1 MAISGKTKAL
11 ICPPPR
17 WVFAQSLYVWLSVQR
32 WSQWCSQNLCSPFLR
47 AVRLHIFVESVSAH
61 AFLFFLPYTME
72 CVSMTKH
79 YDFTIV
85 HQVFIPLGQNICDNP
100 GNVCRGAS
108 VTHSVYWW
116 SGHCVHDYIVIT
128 LQVEM
133 PGNAPLF
140 KKGFVMR
147 KNIMEGP
154 HKKGTLL
161 YSFTLCILGIED
173 TL

>member
-1 MAISGKTKAL
+1 M
-11 ICPPPR
+11 
-17 WVFAQSLYVWLSVQR
+17 
-32 WSQWCSQNLCSPFLR
+32 
-47 AVRLHIFVESVSAH
+47 ESVSAH
-61 AFLFFLPYTME
+61 AFLFFLPYAME
-72 CVSMTKH
+72 CMSTTKR

-85 HQVFIPLGQNICDNP
+85 HEFFIPLGQNISCDNP
-100 GNVCRGAS
+100 GNFCRGTS
-108 VTHSVYWW
+108 VKHSVYGW

-133 PGNAPLF
+133 PGSAPLF
-140 KKGFVMR
+140 KEGFVMR

>member
-1 MAISGKTKAL
+1 M
-11 ICPPPR
+11 
-17 WVFAQSLYVWLSVQR
+17 
-32 WSQWCSQNLCSPFLR
+32 
-47 AVRLHIFVESVSAH
+47 RLHIFVESVSAH

-72 CVSMTKH
+72 YMSTTKR

-85 HQVFIPLGQNICDNP
+85 HHFFITLGQNVSCDNP
-100 GNVCRGAS
+100 GNFCRS
-108 VTHSVYWW
+108 TSIKHNVYGW

-140 KKGFVMR
+140 KEGFVMR

-154 HKKGTLL
+154 HKKGMLL
-161 YSFTLCILGIED
+161 YSFTCVILCIYTPILPHLLLECLGIED
-173 TL
+173 TSSSLCGHVL

>member
-1 MAISGKTKAL
+1 
-11 ICPPPR
+11 
-17 WVFAQSLYVWLSVQR
+17 
-32 WSQWCSQNLCSPFLR
+32 
-47 AVRLHIFVESVSAH
+47 VESVSAH
-61 AFLFFLPYTME
+61 AFLFFLPYTVE
-72 CVSMTKH
+72 CMCMTKC

-85 HQVFIPLGQNICDNP
+85 HQFFIPLGQNISCDNP
-100 GNVCRGAS
+100 GNFCRGTS

-133 PGNAPLF
+133 PGNAPRF
-140 KKGFVMR
+140 KEGFVMR

-161 YSFTLCILGIED
+161 YSFTCVILCIYTPILPNLLLECLGIED